1 MLGML
6 CPTLGLKVFPGK
18 VCIVTKKRT
27 VGPWCSDGASWG
39 RILNK
44 QFAFKPLS
52 QSLCWGDLAVG
63 QGLTFTPVQGH

>member
-1 MLGML
+1 MGQLLHPLFHG
-6 CPTLGLKVFPGK
+6 TLPLLPVF
-18 VCIVTKKRT
+18 IL
-27 VGPWCSDGASWG
+27 SDGASWG